1 MRVRSN
7 SRPGPGSQPSTVDR
21 TLTSAGLNRL
31 SHIDR
36 EVGEPV
42 RRYEHPHPGSLI
54 HVDFKKLDNIPEGGG
69 WRFVGRQQGNWNRQ
83 ATPGK
88 PRNKYGN
95 ELMKHAFVHTV
106 IDDYSRITYAEVRDG
121 ETALTA
127 VAVLVRAVDWF
138 AARGVAVERVLSD
151 NGSAYRSHLWTDVCE
166 QLGIMVKKIRPR
178 YSQTNGKIE
187 RFHRTM
193 ADGLAYARCYT
204 SKTERRN
211 ALADWIYFYNH
222 HRTHSACGNQ
232 PPSTGYSGSSYL
244 SVGSWS

>member
-1 MRVRSN
+1 M
-7 SRPGPGSQPSTVDR
+7 
-21 TLTSAGLNRL
+21 
-31 SHIDR
+31 
-36 EVGEPV
+36 

-121 ETALTA
+121 ETALTT

-138 AARGVAVERVLSD
+138 AARGVAVERILSD